1 MTIILYDYF
10 MYTNIDALLPVL
22 WILIICALV
31 WFVWQST
38 VDGLAIKRHRILKQ
52 KIKDEEYIKYKK
64 YYESSKQK
72 KRKKNK

>member
-1 MTIILYDYF
+1 

-22 WILIICALV
+22 WILIICAVV

-38 VDGLAIKRHRILKQ
+38 VDGLAIKKYKVLKQ

-64 YYESSKQK
+64 YYESSKKK